1 MDTLRR
7 HWPEYAIEAW
17 ALGMFMVS
25 AACFGV
31 LLDYPGSPAHSA
43 IASADVRRALA
54 GVAMGLTAVALIY
67 SPWGQR
73 SGAHMNPAVTLTYLR
88 LGRIRTSDAAGY
100 IVAQF
105 LGGTLGLIVAA
116 AVLGPAL
123 AEPPVRY
130 VVTQPGPLGVLPAAL
145 GEVVIS
151 AVMMLLVLAVSSRP
165 AVARYTG
172 LVAGTLV
179 AAFIT
184 FEGPLSGM
192 SMNPARSFASAWSA
206 GEWHTFWLY
215 LLAPVAGM
223 QLGSLAYP
231 LLFHRRPT
239 SCAKLVH
246 GAGQRC
252 IHCGYEPQARGENP

>member
-25 AACFGV
+25 AACVGV
-31 LLDYPGSPAHSA
+31 LLDYPGSPLHRV
-43 IASADVRRALA
+43 IADADARRALA
-54 GVAMGLTAVALIY
+54 GLAMGLTAVALIY

-88 LGRIRTSDAAGY
+88 LGRIRTGDAAGY

-105 LGGTLGLIVAA
+105 VGGTLGVVAAA
-116 AVLGPAL
+116 AVLGASL
-123 AEPPVRY
+123 AEPPVRF
-130 VVTQPGPLGVLPAAL
+130 VVTQPGALGVLPAAL
-145 GEVVIS
+145 GELGIS
-151 AVMMLLVLAVSSRP
+151 AVMMLAVLAVSSRP
-165 AVARYTG
+165 GVARYTG
-172 LVAGTLV
+172 FVAGALVAT
-179 AAFIT
+179 FIT

-192 SMNPARSFASAWSA
+192 SMNPARSFASAWPA
-206 GEWHTFWLY
+206 GEWHAFWIY
-215 LLAPVAGM
+215 VLAPVAGM
-223 QLGSLAYP
+223 QLGALAYP

-239 SCAKLVH
+239 TCAKLVH

-252 IHCGYEPQARGENP
+252 IHCGYEPHARGENP